1 MKKVYILEQLG
12 CANCGAKIEH
22 DVAALNQVEE
32 AVLVFPTKQ
41 LRVQTECPEGLD
53 AVIQEIARKY
63 EPDITVRDR
72 DSASPAPH
80 AEHHEH
86 HHHHDHDGDCCCGH
100 DHEHEH
106 HHHHDD
112 DECGCGHDHEHEH
125 EHHHHHHDDGDD
137 DDCCC
142 GHDHEHEHHHHHRHD
157 DDDDCCCG
165 HDNEHEHHH
174 HHHHAAASA
183 GEQHT
188 YILEDLCCAN
198 CGAKIERAVNELD
211 AVEDA
216 VLVFPTKQLRVT
228 ASDHTGI
235 LEAIQKIAKAIE
247 PDVIVHDPDAEAVAS
262 GKQHIYRL
270 EDLCCANCGAK
281 IERAVNELDAVES
294 AVLVFPTKQLRVTA
308 SDHTGMLEAIQS
320 ITKSIEPDVTVTDLT
335 AASASPLATTVPS
348 AEKKPESWLKQH
360 TDQAEIISGA
370 ILFVIG
376 LILSHTV
383 QSFVPA
389 LIVCAVAYII
399 LGRRVVWTA
408 VRNMTHGNVFDE
420 NFLMSIA
427 TLGAFAIQ
435 SFDEA
440 VGVMLF
446 FRIGEFF
453 EDVAVEKSRSQ
464 IMEAVD
470 LRPETVNLE
479 RGDSVDVIP
488 ASQAKPGDI
497 LVIRVGDRVPLDGVI
512 LSGESF
518 LDTSA
523 ITGEPVPVR
532 VAPGDELTSG
542 CVNTEGVLRMR
553 VTRPLSES
561 MVTRILD
568 SVENAAASK
577 PKIDRFITRFARIYT
592 PFVVALALIVAI
604 VPSIVT
610 GNWYHWVYTALTFLV
625 ISCPCA
631 LVLSVP
637 LAFFSGI
644 GTGSRKGILF
654 KGGIALEALA
664 SVKAVIMD
672 KTGTLTHGTFTVT
685 DMQPA
690 EGVSEEELLTAAAC
704 CEQNS
709 THPIATSI
717 LSAAKQRLNSL
728 PHPDRVHEA
737 AGHGIRAEYQQSTLL
752 CGNAA
757 LMQQEG
763 IALPQLDSVPG
774 ATVVLLARDN
784 RYLGRILLSDTLK
797 DGAAQTVSLLKRKGV
812 ASAILTGDVQESAAA
827 IAQQAG
833 IDEVHAQ
840 LLPQDKLSAL
850 NSLRQKYGPVL
861 FVGDGINDAPVL
873 AGADVGAA
881 MGSGADA
888 AIEAADVVY
897 LTSELNAIPQS
908 IRIAQSA
915 ANVAK
920 QNIVFALIVKALVMV
935 LGLLG
940 IASMWLAVFADTG
953 VAMLCVLNS
962 IRILYQ
968 K

>member
-12 CANCGAKIEH
+12 CANCGAKIER
-22 DVAALNQVEE
+22 DVASLEQVEE
-32 AVLVFPTKQ
+32 AILVFPTKQ
-41 LRVQTECPEGLD
+41 LRVQTAQPDGLD
-53 AVIQEIARKY
+53 SIIQEIARKY
-63 EPDITVRDR
+63 EPDITVYDR
-72 DSASPAPH
+72 DGVSPAP
-80 AEHHEH
+80 HEH
-86 HHHHDHDGDCCCGH
+86 HHH
-100 DHEHEH
+100 EHGK
-106 HHHHDD
+106 
-112 DECGCGHDHEHEH
+112 ECGCGHDHEHHHH
-125 EHHHHHHDDGDD
+125 EHGEE
-137 DDCCC
+137 C
-142 GHDHEHEHHHHHRHD
+142 GCRHDHEHKHHHHTP
-157 DDDDCCCG
+157 
-165 HDNEHEHHH
+165 
-174 HHHHAAASA
+174 SS
-183 GEQHT
+183 GELHT

-211 AVEDA
+211 
-216 VLVFPTKQLRVT
+216 T
-228 ASDHTGI
+228 
-235 LEAIQKIAKAIE
+235 
-247 PDVIVHDPDAEAVAS
+247 
-262 GKQHIYRL
+262 
-270 EDLCCANCGAK
+270 
-281 IERAVNELDAVES
+281 VES

-308 SDHTGMLEAIQS
+308 ADHTGMLEAIQK
-320 ITKSIEPDVTVTDLT
+320 ITTSIEPDVTVTDLT
-335 AASASPLATTVPS
+335 AASASPSASAVPS
-348 AEKKPESWLKQH
+348 AQEKPGNWLKQH
-360 TDQAEIISGA
+360 TEQVEIVSGA
-370 ILFVIG
+370 ILFIIG
-376 LILSHTV
+376 LILSHTA

-399 LGRRVVWTA
+399 LGHRVVWTSL
-408 VRNMTHGNVFDE
+408 RNITRGNIFDE

-446 FRIGEFF
+446 FRVGEFF
-453 EDVAVEKSRSQ
+453 EDISVEKTRSQ
-464 IMEAVD
+464 IMDAID

-479 RGDSVDVIP
+479 SGNSVRVIP
-488 ASQAKPGDI
+488 AAQAKPDDI
-497 LVIRVGDRVPLDGVI
+497 LVIRVGDRIPLDGVI

-523 ITGEPVPVR
+523 ITGEPVPVH

-577 PKIDRFITRFARIYT
+577 PKIDRFITRFARVYT
-592 PFVVALALIVAI
+592 PVVVGLALLVAI

-685 DMQPA
+685 GMQPT
-690 EGVSEEELLTAAAC
+690 EGVTEEELLTAAAC
-704 CEQNS
+704 CEQSSN
-709 THPIATSI
+709 HPIAASI
-717 LSAAKQRLNSL
+717 LAAAEERLTNL
-728 PHPDRVHEA
+728 PQPDSIHET
-737 AGHGIRAEYQQSTLL
+737 AGHGIRAEYQQSILL

-763 IALPQLDSVPG
+763 IALPELESVPG

-850 NSLRQKYGPVL
+850 QALREKYGPVL

-908 IRIAQSA
+908 IRIAQSTS
-915 ANVAK
+915 NIAK
-920 QNIVFALIVKALVMV
+920 QNIVFALLIKVLVMV

-940 IASMWLAVFADTG
+940 ITSMWLAVFADTG

-962 IRILYQ
+962 IRALYQ

>member
-12 CANCGAKIEH
+12 CANCGAKIER
-22 DVAALNQVEE
+22 DVASLEQVEE
-32 AVLVFPTKQ
+32 AILVFPTKQ
-41 LRVQTECPEGLD
+41 LRVQTAQPDGLD
-53 AVIQEIARKY
+53 SIIQEIARKY
-63 EPDITVRDR
+63 EPDITVYDR
-72 DSASPAPH
+72 DGVSPAP
-80 AEHHEH
+80 HEH
-86 HHHHDHDGDCCCGH
+86 HHH
-100 DHEHEH
+100 EHGK
-106 HHHHDD
+106 
-112 DECGCGHDHEHEH
+112 ECGCGHDHEHHHH
-125 EHHHHHHDDGDD
+125 EHGEG
-137 DDCCC
+137 CGC
-142 GHDHEHEHHHHHRHD
+142 GHDHEHHHHEHGEECGCRHDHEHKHHHHTP
-157 DDDDCCCG
+157 
-165 HDNEHEHHH
+165 
-174 HHHHAAASA
+174 SS
-183 GEQHT
+183 GELHT

-211 AVEDA
+211 
-216 VLVFPTKQLRVT
+216 T
-228 ASDHTGI
+228 
-235 LEAIQKIAKAIE
+235 
-247 PDVIVHDPDAEAVAS
+247 
-262 GKQHIYRL
+262 
-270 EDLCCANCGAK
+270 
-281 IERAVNELDAVES
+281 VES

-308 SDHTGMLEAIQS
+308 ADHTGMLEAIQK
-320 ITKSIEPDVTVTDLT
+320 ITTSIEPDVTVTDLT
-335 AASASPLATTVPS
+335 AASASPSASAVPS
-348 AEKKPESWLKQH
+348 AQEKPGNWLKQH
-360 TDQAEIISGA
+360 TEQVEIVSGA
-370 ILFVIG
+370 ILFIIG
-376 LILSHTV
+376 LILSHTA

-399 LGRRVVWTA
+399 LGHRVVWTSL
-408 VRNMTHGNVFDE
+408 RNITRGNIFDE

-446 FRIGEFF
+446 FRVGEFF
-453 EDVAVEKSRSQ
+453 EDISVEKTRSQ
-464 IMEAVD
+464 IMDAID

-479 RGDSVDVIP
+479 SGNSVRVIP
-488 ASQAKPGDI
+488 AAQAKPDDI
-497 LVIRVGDRVPLDGVI
+497 LVIRVGDRIPLDGVI

-523 ITGEPVPVR
+523 ITGEPVPVH

-577 PKIDRFITRFARIYT
+577 PKIDRFITRFARVYT
-592 PFVVALALIVAI
+592 PVVVGLALLVAI

-685 DMQPA
+685 GMQPT
-690 EGVSEEELLTAAAC
+690 EGVTEEELLTAAAC
-704 CEQNS
+704 CEQSSN
-709 THPIATSI
+709 HPIAASI
-717 LSAAKQRLNSL
+717 LAAAEERLTNL
-728 PHPDRVHEA
+728 PQPDSIHET
-737 AGHGIRAEYQQSTLL
+737 AGHGIRAEYQQSILL

-763 IALPQLDSVPG
+763 IALPELESVPG

-850 NSLRQKYGPVL
+850 QALREKYGPVL

-908 IRIAQSA
+908 IRIAQSTS
-915 ANVAK
+915 NIAK
-920 QNIVFALIVKALVMV
+920 QNIVFALLIKVLVMV

-940 IASMWLAVFADTG
+940 ITSMWLAVFADTG

-962 IRILYQ
+962 IRALYQ

>member
-12 CANCGAKIEH
+12 CANCGAKIER
-22 DVAALNQVEE
+22 DVASLEQVEE
-32 AVLVFPTKQ
+32 AILVFPTKQ
-41 LRVQTECPEGLD
+41 LRVQTAQPDGLD
-53 AVIQEIARKY
+53 SIIQEIARKY
-63 EPDITVRDR
+63 EPDITVYDR
-72 DSASPAPH
+72 DGVSPAP
-80 AEHHEH
+80 HEH
-86 HHHHDHDGDCCCGH
+86 HHHEHGKECGCGHDHGHHHHEHGEGCGCGH
-100 DHEHEH
+100 DHEHH
-106 HHHHDD
+106 HHEHGE
-112 DECGCGHDHEHEH
+112 ECGCGHDHEHK
-125 EHHHHHHDDGDD
+125 
-137 DDCCC
+137 
-142 GHDHEHEHHHHHRHD
+142 
-157 DDDDCCCG
+157 
-165 HDNEHEHHH
+165 
-174 HHHHAAASA
+174 HHHHAASS
-183 GEQHT
+183 GELHT

-211 AVEDA
+211 
-216 VLVFPTKQLRVT
+216 T
-228 ASDHTGI
+228 
-235 LEAIQKIAKAIE
+235 
-247 PDVIVHDPDAEAVAS
+247 
-262 GKQHIYRL
+262 
-270 EDLCCANCGAK
+270 
-281 IERAVNELDAVES
+281 VES

-308 SDHTGMLEAIQS
+308 ADHTGMLEAIQK
-320 ITKSIEPDVTVTDLT
+320 ITTSIEPDVTVTDLT
-335 AASASPLATTVPS
+335 AASASPSASAVPS
-348 AEKKPESWLKQH
+348 AQEKPGNWLKQH
-360 TDQAEIISGA
+360 TEQVEIVSGA
-370 ILFVIG
+370 ILFIIG
-376 LILSHTV
+376 LILSHTA

-399 LGRRVVWTA
+399 LGHRVVWTSL
-408 VRNMTHGNVFDE
+408 RNITRGNIFDE

-446 FRIGEFF
+446 FRVGEFF
-453 EDVAVEKSRSQ
+453 EDISVEKTRSQ
-464 IMEAVD
+464 IMDAID

-479 RGDSVDVIP
+479 SGNSVRVIP
-488 ASQAKPGDI
+488 AAQAKPDDI
-497 LVIRVGDRVPLDGVI
+497 LVIRVGDRIPLDGVI

-523 ITGEPVPVR
+523 ITGEPVPVH

-577 PKIDRFITRFARIYT
+577 PKIDRFITRFARVYT
-592 PFVVALALIVAI
+592 PVVVGLALLVAI

-685 DMQPA
+685 GMQPT
-690 EGVSEEELLTAAAC
+690 EGVTEEELLTAAAC
-704 CEQNS
+704 CEQSSN
-709 THPIATSI
+709 HPIAASI
-717 LSAAKQRLNSL
+717 LAAAEERLTNL
-728 PHPDRVHEA
+728 PQPDSIHET
-737 AGHGIRAEYQQSTLL
+737 AGHGIRAEYQQSILL

-763 IALPQLDSVPG
+763 IALPELESVPG

-850 NSLRQKYGPVL
+850 QALREKYGPVL

-908 IRIAQSA
+908 IRIAQSTS
-915 ANVAK
+915 NIAK
-920 QNIVFALIVKALVMV
+920 QNIVFALLIKVLVMV

-940 IASMWLAVFADTG
+940 ITSMWLAVFADTG

-962 IRILYQ
+962 IRALYQ